1 MIKLILLINIILV
14 LNSTLLYIGIAAK
27 GRCDRELYFNG
38 CCPHTQWNPEKDMC
52 EDCPVGYYWI
62 NCSIPC
68 HYPFYGSK
76 CGQTCSCEEE
86 NCNHMSGCKNEI
98 KTSVMPSATP
108 EVSMRGACVE
118 VPTHLTIGQT
128 TNYGT
133 VMGIEYLASLLKDDL
148 ERPTQRN
155 RALTVKMQIL
165 IALRFYESGS
175 FLQVIGNTLG
185 FDKITV

>member
-68 HYPFYGSK
+68 QYPYYGSK

-86 NCNHMSGCKNEI
+86 NCDHMSGCKNEI
-98 KTSVMPSATP
+98 KTSAMPSVT
-108 EVSMRGACVE
+108 SE
-118 VPTHLTIGQT
+118 VPKTTTVDEMVTDVVSSKLRSVSTISK
-128 TNYGT
+128 NVANNPLYNPLLILSIIL
-133 VMGIEYLASLLKDDL
+133 VVVIVAYLSVVAV
-148 ERPTQRN
+148 ERYC
-155 RALTVKMQIL
+155 M
-165 IALRFYESGS
+165 
-175 FLQVIGNTLG
+175 
-185 FDKITV
+185 